1 MRSITQAEIDRAL
14 VKKGGMHEF
23 LRLAW
28 PIIEPSVKMLDN
40 WHIKAICWAIER
52 CVAGDPDWA
61 RQVVNVPPGS
71 CKSILLAVMLPAWVW
86 TVDPGFCSIYASFDI
101 DISRRD
107 AGRTLQILQSDWYR
121 RTWPEVQLRFKA
133 GRAAETI
140 INNTAG
146 GFRFATSV
154 ESKATGR
161 HAHLRLVDDPL
172 KPLDATGNAAVTRT
186 KMLKVQEWWSGTLS
200 TRVKDTQDRWIVLMQ
215 RLAEDDLA
223 GYLLEKGDCKHLCFP
238 AEYDPERPCEL
249 DPRTKEGQLLWPA
262 KCPSKTLEKL
272 KESLNIYASAQLQ
285 QQPMNPGGEV
295 FKAEWIQH
303 WTAYPTT
310 GQRVLSVDCT
320 FKDTTGSDFVS
331 IQVWGVGYQGN
342 AVKYYLLDQVLDRM
356 SFTETLAQ
364 IKAVLGRHPYIGA
377 KLIEDKAN
385 GPAVIDALSKSVT
398 GLIPIKPLGGKVSRA
413 NAISYVWRAGNVL
426 IPPVSVPW
434 VPGFLREILGFPR
447 AKHDDQVD
455 AMSQALLHLEQNR
468 STMFDAMQ
476 KIGL

>member
-1 MRSITQAEIDRAL
+1 MRPLTQAEIDRAL
-14 VKKGGMHEF
+14 VAQGGLFEF
-23 LRLAW
+23 IRLAW
-28 PIIEPSVKMLDN
+28 PIIEPSTKYVPN
-40 WHIKAICWAIER
+40 WHIQAICTAAER
-52 CVAGDPDWA
+52 CVKGDPDWA
-61 RQVVNVPPGS
+61 RQVVNVPPGHM
-71 CKSILLAVMLPAWVW
+71 KSILLAVMLPAWVW

-121 RTWPEVQLRFKA
+121 RTWPEVVLKFKS
-133 GRAAETI
+133 GRAAETLI
-140 INNTAG
+140 QNTAG

-161 HAHLRLVDDPL
+161 HAHLRVVDDAI
-172 KPLDATGNAAVTRT
+172 KPLDTTGNASITRTALDKCKTWWDSTMTTRT
-186 KMLKVQEWWSGTLS
+186 KDQL
-200 TRVKDTQDRWIVLMQ
+200 DRYMIIMQ
-215 RLAEDDLA
+215 RLHEDDLA
-223 GYLLEKGDCKHLCFP
+223 GYLLEKDRAKPLIFP
-238 AEYDPERPCEL
+238 ARFDPERACEL
-249 DPRTKEGQLLWPA
+249 DQRTVEGQLLWPA
-262 KCPSKTLEKL
+262 RFNDKTLTKL
-272 KESLNIYASAQLQ
+272 EAALGIYASAQLQ

-303 WTAYPTT
+303 WTTYPTT

-320 FKDTTGSDFVS
+320 FKDTTGSDYVS